1 MKEDKTLLKI
11 AGIVSIV
18 IGVLCCITIIGLI
31 VGIPLIIGGDKLKE
45 ISQSNGPD
53 TKQDTETILIWTIIF
68 FFINQISF
76 VFLLI
81 YYLKSSDYKYYDSTE
96 NDKYD
101 KLEKLKKLYDS
112 KVLTKEEY
120 EREKDRILNNN

>member
-11 AGIVSIV
+11 AGIISIV
-18 IGVLCCITIIGLI
+18 IGVFCCITIIGLI
-31 VGIPLIIGGDKLKE
+31 VGIPLVIGGDKLKE
-45 ISQSNGPD
+45 ISQSNRPD

-76 VFLLI
+76 VFLLV
-81 YYLKSSDYKYYDSTE
+81 YYLKSSDYKYYDS
-96 NDKYD
+96 NKDDKYD
-101 KLEKLKKLYDS
+101 RLEKLKKLYDS

-120 EREKDRILNNN
+120 EREKERILNNY

>member
-11 AGIVSIV
+11 AGTISIV
-18 IGVLCCITIIGLI
+18 IGVFYCITIIGLI
-31 VGIPLIIGGDKLKE
+31 VGIPLIIGGDRLKD
-45 ISQSNGPD
+45 ISQSNRPD
-53 TKQDTETILIWTIIF
+53 SKQDTETILIWTIIF

-76 VFLLI
+76 VFSLV
-81 YYLKSSDYKYYDSTE
+81 YYLKSSDYKYYDSSK

-101 KLEKLKKLYDS
+101 RLEKLKKLYDS

-120 EREKDRILNNN
+120 EREKDRILNNY